1 VGGVRKL
8 GAMGVNRRMGRLDRD
23 GVGVGGKWTDWKS
36 TLGYLAALEFI
47 AGVAFLGHNSNDLP
61 TNRIGA

>member
-1 VGGVRKL
+1 
-8 GAMGVNRRMGRLDRD
+8 MGLEWVENGRI
-23 GVGVGGKWTDWKS
+23 GKS

-47 AGVAFLGHNSNDLP
+47 AGVAFLGHNISYFLGHNSNDLP